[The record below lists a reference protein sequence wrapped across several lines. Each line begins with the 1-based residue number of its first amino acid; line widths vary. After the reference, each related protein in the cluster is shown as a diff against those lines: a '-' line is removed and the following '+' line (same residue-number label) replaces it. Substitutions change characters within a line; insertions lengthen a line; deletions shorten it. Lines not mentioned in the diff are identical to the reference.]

1 MPQLHEV
8 SLLDR
13 SPQAK
18 FRMGILCVNLE
29 VEGRMNLGALIEQT
43 PGAYIVDN
51 VDVSVAPR
59 EVTKLLEPY
68 QYKICLVDL
77 DQRADEGTRTC
88 QRLRDGCEGVAVF
101 AACSDLDPE
110 HIVAALRAGCSE
122 YLAKPFQ
129 LDDVTA
135 ALTRLEQR
143 RRIRS
148 EGVTKGKLVTVMGAK
163 GGSGV
168 TSLSIHLALNLVQRR
183 QKKVVIVDQHPALG
197 DVSLYLGLP
206 RHRYSFYEL
215 VHNTDRLDRDLL
227 EGFIL
232 RHDSGLEVL
241 DSPES
246 MDAFEDTSPEAIE
259 HTLAFL
265 ADSYDFVIID
275 CPPGMSEATCAA
287 IRQSE
292 HLAIVITPELP
303 AIRNAARSIEYLTSL
318 HYPEE
323 SIDIILN
330 RYSKRGLLSNEEIE
344 AALHRPIAI
353 KLPNDYSQV
362 VNAINS
368 GTPIRFDR
376 RSDLPVAFDAWGMY
390 LAGEGSDAAGARP
403 RSRGLLGLFGS

>member
-1 MPQLHEV
+1 MPKVQEL

-18 FRMGILCVNLE
+18 FRMGILCVNMQADARIALE
-29 VEGRMNLGALIEQT
+29 SLVEQT

-51 VDVSVAPR
+51 VDVNVAPR
-59 EVTKLLEPY
+59 EASKLLDPY

-77 DQRADEGTRTC
+77 DQRGEEGTRTC
-88 QRLRDGCEGVAVF
+88 QRLRDGSDGVAVF

-110 HIVAALRAGCSE
+110 HIVAAMRAGCSE

-129 LDDVTA
+129 AEDVA
-135 ALTRLEQR
+135 SALTHLEQR
-143 RRIRS
+143 RRVRAD
-148 EGVTKGKLVTVMGAK
+148 GVTKGKLVTAIGAK

-168 TSLSIHLALNLVQRR
+168 TSLSIHLALNLVQRH

-232 RHDSGLEVL
+232 RHESGLEVL

-292 HLAIVITPELP
+292 RLAIVLTPELP

-318 HYPEE
+318 HYPED

-330 RYSKRGLLSNEEIE
+330 RHSQRSLLSDDEIE
-344 AALHRPIAI
+344 AALHRPIAV

-376 RSDLPVAFDAWGMY
+376 RSDLPVAFDAWG
-390 LAGEGSDAAGARP
+390 LHLTGEHPHSDRATRKA
-403 RSRGLLGLFGS
+403 RGLLGLFGL